1 MFLTEYGWIYVTE
14 GKIHSFAVILII
26 SRLDFMIYPLRKSLI
41 PLWKNIL
48 ILIPLDLVPT
58 WKIQLIYPASLTEGI
73 VLFLT
78 EEPSPGD
85 N

>member
-58 WKIQLIYPASLTEGI
+58 
-73 VLFLT
+73 
-78 EEPSPGD
+78 
-85 N
+85 